1 MSRYTRMLRRQAKAA
16 AKTGQTV
23 GNSTAKPPEHLGPAP
38 AGLHSGGPATS
49 AIAAGTARS
58 LVLQML
64 GDDHVSVQNHA
75 HHQGNASTLSPAS
88 PRPGG
93 VASPNRAGI
102 AVPSSPSPTNRLL
115 GNSSGSHGPTGGS
128 APVNGSPH
136 PTRTGSVSPQLEGWI
151 WPGKI
156 RTGELVV
163 LVGES
168 GAGASTVTSDWIA
181 RLTRG
186 MSFPGSRPQDH
197 HAVSE
202 VLLFNSLEDFSRTV
216 IPRVA
221 EMGGDPRKVLLASDQ
236 LLAWG
241 AGEVPGDHPPLEGRE
256 AQTRVRLHTAAALEK
271 LDRLLK
277 RRPNIR
283 LVVIDQL
290 KLFFRTDSE
299 RVFEG
304 LVHELTSIARTND
317 VTIVLTQAP
326 DAFRKSGGPA
336 RYLKSASLVQ
346 CARSIW
352 RVVASEADPFGD
364 RVLDCLKMSHPV
376 RKEKPGPWH
385 LRLPA
390 FGPLEWVRG
399 NGGALLAS
407 TATSHEQ
414 ALKTACRL
422 VERVLQVNEG
432 KATWHMLVQ
441 DANHAGIELRWLRE
455 AIYKMDLE
463 SAFDLQPGQEQ
474 ILRYIGYAE
483 DMVGLQHISD
493 MSNSLS
499 REDLPLYQ
507 QRQLDPP
514 LRWGDEQPDWDER
527 FAEVQ
532 QDTSRVPHRNVF
544 PEDLEAEPETG
555 PDAGGEPAEVTAEEQ
570 PAAAPTREQL
580 RFIKPKLAKASDE
593 GVEPGEWDAA
603 TDLDEVEEGG
613 AGWDD
618 EVATPTGHLAGAV

>member
-1 MSRYTRMLRRQAKAA
+1 
-16 AKTGQTV
+16 
-23 GNSTAKPPEHLGPAP
+23 
-38 AGLHSGGPATS
+38 
-49 AIAAGTARS
+49 
-58 LVLQML
+58 
-64 GDDHVSVQNHA
+64 
-75 HHQGNASTLSPAS
+75 
-88 PRPGG
+88 
-93 VASPNRAGI
+93 
-102 AVPSSPSPTNRLL
+102 
-115 GNSSGSHGPTGGS
+115 
-128 APVNGSPH
+128 
-136 PTRTGSVSPQLEGWI
+136 
-151 WPGKI
+151 
-156 RTGELVV
+156 

-186 MSFPGSRPQDH
+186 MSFPGCRPQDH

-202 VLLFNSLEDFSRTV
+202 VLLFNSLEDYSRTV

-241 AGEVPGDHPPLEGRE
+241 AGEVAGDQPPLEGRG

-271 LDRLLK
+271 LDQLLK

-283 LVVIDQL
+283 MVVIDQL

-304 LVHELTSIARTND
+304 LVHELATIARTND

-336 RYLKSASLVQ
+336 RYLKSPSLVQ

-364 RVLDCLKMSHPV
+364 RVLDCLKLSHPV

-399 NGGALLAS
+399 NGGTLLAS

-414 ALKTACRL
+414 ALKTACRMI
-422 VERVLQVNEG
+422 ERVLQVGEG
-432 KATWHMLVQ
+432 TTTWDRLVK
-441 DANHAGIELRWLRE
+441 DANDAGIELRWLRE
-455 AIYKMDLE
+455 AVYKMNLD
-463 SAFDLQPGQEQ
+463 SAYELQPNQKKIERH
-474 ILRYIGYAE
+474 LGYAE
-483 DMVGLQHISD
+483 EMVLQQDSAD
-493 MSNSLS
+493 FNNSLS
-499 REDLPLYQ
+499 RDDMNLYK

-514 LRWGDEQPDWDER
+514 FRWGDEEPNWEER
-527 FAEVQ
+527 FAAAA
-532 QDTSRVPHRNVF
+532 QDTSRVPHQNVF
-544 PEDLEAEPETG
+544 PEDLPVQNETG
-555 PDAGGEPAEVTAEEQ
+555 LNQTGPHAEGETAPVTAAETTGEPTGA
-570 PAAAPTREQL
+570 PAAPPTGEGL
-580 RFIKPKLAKASDE
+580 RFIKPKVAEE
-593 GVEPGEWDAA
+593 GA
-603 TDLDEVEEGG
+603 DEVATGDWDVSTDRNEGLEGG
-613 AGWDD
+613 EGWDD
-618 EVATPTGHLAGAV
+618 EVTTPTGHLANAV